1 MTWAGMHQHIRVLQD
16 SDTSRVSYA
25 LCEIVKLLKIA
36 KVPSCTTSSYCF
48 FCYIYIY
55 IYIYRERER
64 EREGW
69 KRNK

>member
-1 MTWAGMHQHIRVLQD
+1 MHQHIRVLQD

-36 KVPSCTTSSYCF
+36 KLYNIKLLF
-48 FCYIYIY
+48 IYIYIY

-64 EREGW
+64 ERDG
-69 KRNK
+69 

>member
-55 IYIYRERER
+55 IERERER
-64 EREGW
+64 ERGVE
-69 KRNK
+69 KK